1 MTTTA
6 DPAADAPTITTADLN
21 LDRNL
26 DLDLQPAVA
35 GAFGSYAPE
44 DVTWLLTDLSSVAL
58 ERGTEDREEAIQ
70 SGIHYSEMLPVE
82 YQPDEDYIA
91 LFHEALAASKH
102 RLAVAVGLVSE
113 LVWEAHAARG
123 VTPVL
128 VSLARAGTPI
138 GVLMRRY
145 YQHTRGIDVPHYT
158 VSIIRGRGI
167 DEVAMRHILDRHP
180 AAAVRFVDGWT
191 GKGAIQRQLTE
202 AVTAWRAA
210 RPGHA
215 LLDDRLA
222 VLADPGSCTDLYGT
236 RDDFLI
242 PSACLNSTVS
252 GLVSR
257 TVHRTDLIKPGMFH
271 GAKFYATY
279 AAGDVSN
286 HYVDVVAAEFESAHA
301 EIIATLPAHR
311 ASDRTPTWDGW
322 KSIEIVAAS
331 YGITDINL
339 VKPGVG
345 ETTRVLLR
353 RVPWKILIR
362 PDRLNDL
369 THVLALAQARG
380 VEVIEVDD
388 LPYSCVGLIKQVVA

>member
-1 MTTTA
+1 MTTTTTPSTT
-6 DPAADAPTITTADLN
+6 PATAPLPVAG
-21 LDRNL
+21 L
-26 DLDLQPAVA
+26 DLSPAVP
-35 GAFGSYAPE
+35 GQFGSYDPA

-70 SGIHYSEMLPVE
+70 SGTHYSEMLPVE
-82 YQPDEDYIA
+82 YQPDADYITLFYRA
-91 LFHEALAASKH
+91 LDATDN
-102 RLAVAVGLVSE
+102 RLAIAIGAVGE
-113 LVWEAHAARG
+113 LIWEAHAKHG
-123 VTPVL
+123 QTPVL

-138 GVLMRRY
+138 GVLLRRY
-145 YQHTRGIDVPHYT
+145 YQQTRNIDVPHYT

-180 AAAVRFVDGWT
+180 ASAVRFVDGWT
-191 GKGAIQRQLTE
+191 GKGAIQRQLSE
-202 AVTAWRAA
+202 AVTKWATEH
-210 RPGHA
+210 PEDA

-222 VLADPGSCTDLYGT
+222 VLADPGACTDLYGT

-271 GAKFYATY
+271 GAKYYAEY
-279 AAGDVSN
+279 AHGDVSR
-286 HYVDVVAAEFESAHA
+286 YYIDTVADQFSSAVRDIAAEV
-301 EIIATLPAHR
+301 ATLKAT
-311 ASDRTPTWDGW
+311 DRTPTWAGW
-322 KSIEIVAAS
+322 RSIETIAAS

-353 RVPWKILIR
+353 RVPWQILIR
-362 PDRLNDL
+362 PDRTDDL
-369 THVLALAQARG
+369 THVLALALARN
-380 VEVIEVDD
+380 VPVIEVPD
-388 LPYSCVGLIKQVVA
+388 LPYTCVGLIKQVAA

>member
-1 MTTTA
+1 M
-6 DPAADAPTITTADLN
+6 TITTDLPT
-21 LDRNL
+21 
-26 DLDLQPAVA
+26 DLDLRPAVP
-35 GAFGSYAPE
+35 GAFGSYDPA

-70 SGIHYSEMLPVE
+70 SGTHYSEMLPVE
-82 YQPDEDYIA
+82 YQPDAAYLT
-91 LFHEALAASKH
+91 LFHEALAASSQ
-102 RLAVAVGLVSE
+102 RVAVAVGLVSE
-113 LVWEAHAARG
+113 LVWEAHAAHG

-145 YQHTRGIDVPHYT
+145 YQRVYGVDVPHYT

-191 GKGAIQRQLTE
+191 GKGAIQKQLTE
-202 AVTAWRAA
+202 AVDLWRAEH
-210 RPGHA
+210 PEDA

-222 VLADPGSCTDLYGT
+222 VLADTGHCTDLYGT

-271 GAKFYATY
+271 GAKFYAEY
-279 AAGDVSN
+279 ADGDVSN
-286 HYVDVVAAEFESAHA
+286 HYIDVVAAEYGDAYD
-301 EIIATLPAHR
+301 EIMNTLPELR
-311 ASDRTPTWDGW
+311 QSDRAATFAGW
-322 KSIEIVAAS
+322 KSIESIAAE
-331 YGITDINL
+331 YDITDINL

-353 RVPWKILIR
+353 RVPWQILIH
-362 PDRLNDL
+362 PDHLDDL
-369 THVLALAQARG
+369 QHVLALAEARNVPV
-380 VEVIEVDD
+380 VERTD
-388 LPYSCVGLIKQVVA
+388 LPYSCIGLIKQVVK